1 VGRAFQIADD
11 VLDSSSDEASTG
23 KSVGLDLQEGKLT
36 LPMLLACE
44 SDPALGRRVRAQ
56 LGAEGVPREAAAE
69 LLAAARAAGGIEQA
83 QQQAQDLA
91 QAAIRELDALPPS
104 PYRDALRDLALFCV
118 DRKS

>member
-1 VGRAFQIADD
+1 
-11 VLDSSSDEASTG
+11 
-23 KSVGLDLQEGKLT
+23 
-36 LPMLLACE
+36 
-44 SDPALGRRVRAQ
+44 
-56 LGAEGVPREAAAE
+56 
-69 LLAAARAAGGIEQA
+69 GIEQA